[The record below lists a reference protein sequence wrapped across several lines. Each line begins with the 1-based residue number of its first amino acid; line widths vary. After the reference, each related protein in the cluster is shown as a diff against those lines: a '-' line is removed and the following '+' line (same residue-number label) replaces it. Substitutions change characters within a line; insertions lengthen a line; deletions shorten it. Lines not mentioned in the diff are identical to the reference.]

1 MLETEFNELNNRYR
15 ILLKSARD
23 DAAAG
28 KQENMSTRSEELL
41 STIR

>member
-1 MLETEFNELNNRYR
+1 MLETEFNELNKRYR
-15 ILLKSARD
+15 CLLKSARD

-28 KQENMSTRSEELL
+28 EQESMSTCSEELL